1 MNIMLMLIKYKHRPT
16 GMLIIM
22 FHWMSSYTWDFTN
35 MHIIEFHTFF
45 LNALDI
51 NNKISFIF

>member
-16 GMLIIM
+16 GIM

-35 MHIIEFHTFF
+35 MHVIEFYT
-45 LNALDI
+45 
-51 NNKISFIF
+51 IFS

>member
-16 GMLIIM
+16 GILIII

-35 MHIIEFHTFF
+35 MYVIEFYTIFF
-45 LNALDI
+45 
-51 NNKISFIF
+51 